1 MVCRQAVKAWLR
13 DSKEHQHFLMP
24 MHQENENMVPLSSYL
39 ILSAVLFTIGVL
51 GVLVRRNILI
61 MFMSIELMLNAVNLA
76 LVAFSR
82 EFGSLDGQVF
92 VFLVMTVAA
101 AEAAVGL
108 AIIICLFR
116 NRKSVNVDDLNLMKW

>member
-1 MVCRQAVKAWLR
+1 MVSTSA
-13 DSKEHQHFLMP
+13 
-24 MHQENENMVPLSSYL
+24 YL
-39 ILSAVLFTIGVL
+39 ILSATIFTIGVL
-51 GVLVRRNILI
+51 GVLLRRNVLI

-76 LVAFSR
+76 LVALSR
-82 EFGSLDGQVF
+82 ELGSLDGQVI

-116 NRKSVNVDDLNLMKW
+116 NKKSVNADDFNLMKW

>member
-1 MVCRQAVKAWLR
+1 MMV
-13 DSKEHQHFLMP
+13 
-24 MHQENENMVPLSSYL
+24 SSSAYL
-39 ILSAVLFTIGVL
+39 ILSATIFTIGVL
-51 GVLVRRNILI
+51 GFLVRRNVLV

-76 LVAFSR
+76 FVALSR
-82 EFGSLDGQVF
+82 QLGSLDGQVV

-116 NRKSVNVDDLNLMKW
+116 NKKSVNVDDFNLMKW

>member
-1 MVCRQAVKAWLR
+1 MMVSTSA
-13 DSKEHQHFLMP
+13 
-24 MHQENENMVPLSSYL
+24 YI
-39 ILSAVLFTIGVL
+39 ILSATIFTIGVL
-51 GVLVRRNILI
+51 GFLVRRNILV

-76 LVAFSR
+76 FVALSR
-82 EFGSLDGQVF
+82 QLSSLDGQVV

-116 NRKSVNVDDLNLMKW
+116 NKKSVNVDDFNLMKW

>member
-1 MVCRQAVKAWLR
+1 MV
-13 DSKEHQHFLMP
+13 
-24 MHQENENMVPLSSYL
+24 SSSAYL
-39 ILSAVLFTIGVL
+39 ILSATIFAIGVL

-76 LVAFSR
+76 FVALSKHL
-82 EFGSLDGQVF
+82 GSLDGQVI

-116 NRKSVNVDDLNLMKW
+116 NKKSVNVDDFNLMKW

>member
-1 MVCRQAVKAWLR
+1 MVSTSA
-13 DSKEHQHFLMP
+13 
-24 MHQENENMVPLSSYL
+24 YI
-39 ILSAVLFTIGVL
+39 ILSATIFTIGVL
-51 GVLVRRNILI
+51 GFLVRRNILI

-76 LVAFSR
+76 FVALSR
-82 EFGSLDGQVF
+82 QLSSLDGQVV

-116 NRKSVNVDDLNLMKW
+116 NKKSVNVDDFNLMKW

>member
-1 MVCRQAVKAWLR
+1 MMV
-13 DSKEHQHFLMP
+13 SS
-24 MHQENENMVPLSSYL
+24 SSYL
-39 ILSAVLFTIGVL
+39 ILSAAIFAIGVL

-76 LVAFSR
+76 LVALSKQL
-82 EFGSLDGQVF
+82 GSLDGQVV

-116 NRKSVNVDDLNLMKW
+116 NKKSVNVDDFNLMKW

>member
-1 MVCRQAVKAWLR
+1 MV
-13 DSKEHQHFLMP
+13 ST
-24 MHQENENMVPLSSYL
+24 SSYL
-39 ILSAVLFTIGVL
+39 ILSAAIFTVGVL
-51 GVLVRRNILI
+51 GVLARRNILI

-76 LVAFSR
+76 LVALSR
-82 EFGSLDGQVF
+82 HLGSLDGQVI

-116 NRKSVNVDDLNLMKW
+116 NKKSVNVDDYNLMKW